1 MAKRAIDEVS
11 LRINGA
17 DYHVRDFC
25 KKNGENGETILL
37 VHGMPDTGAMWNTA
51 FMHQQL

>member
-25 KKNGENGETILL
+25 KKNGENGETDKIIPKMMSEFIEN
-37 VHGMPDTGAMWNTA
+37 H
-51 FMHQQL
+51 FSY